1 MCTHARKHNTT
12 TTTGGRFTRDS
23 DRVRSARGSL
33 PLRGDLV
40 LEIGI
45 DVIQYASNRYPEGKS
60 ERERE
65 KGGKE
70 REGKE
75 RGERETTMCDTM
87 RLRLVQNGIN
97 VA

>member
-12 TTTGGRFTRDS
+12 TTGGRCTRDS

-70 REGKE
+70 REREGERKE
-75 RGERETTMCDTM
+75 RGERE
-87 RLRLVQNGIN
+87 RER
-97 VA
+97 